1 MKTKNNTRDI
11 AILGL
16 FIALMAVLAF
26 VPYIGFIPLTP
37 AISLS
42 IVHLPAIV
50 GTLVLGFKK
59 GMILSLAFGIL
70 SFIRAFTPMGV
81 ADFTFQNPLIAILP
95 RLFIAPGAYGVY
107 KLMQKL
113 FTSAGKRMAKRS
125 GSSAGFIGG
134 IAGTI
139 IGMLVTIIIFSSLS
153 AGLAISPVLCA
164 LIASPFGC
172 LAGIG
177 LYAAAKNKFK
187 DPEHSAVSFGCA
199 AGSLANTIFTLLAFY
214 IFVPIF
220 FPEILAGDLA
230 TNTGFIK
237 YLFGLLAINGILE
250 MVVITA
256 VGTPVTLA
264 ITGANRKKRT
274 PLKEDSNAA
283 GN

>member
-1 MKTKNNTRDI
+1 MRTKNNTRDL
-11 AILGL
+11 AMLGM
-16 FIALMAVLAF
+16 FIALMAALAF
-26 VPYIGFIPLTP
+26 IPNIGFIPLTP

-81 ADFTFQNPLIAILP
+81 ADVTFQNPLIAILP

-107 KLMQKL
+107 KFMQKL

-125 GSSAGFIGG
+125 DNSAGFIGG
-134 IAGTI
+134 LAGTI
-139 IGMLVTIIIFSSLS
+139 IGAAVTIIIFSSLS
-153 AGLAISPVLCA
+153 AGLAISPALCA

-172 LAGIG
+172 LSGIG

-187 DPEHSAVSFGCA
+187 NPERSAVSFGCA

-214 IFVPIF
+214 FFVPMF
-220 FPEILAGDLA
+220 YPELLAGDLA
-230 TNTGFIK
+230 TNAGFIK

-250 MVVITA
+250 IAVIT
-256 VGTPVTLA
+256 VIGTPVTLA
-264 ITGANRKKRT
+264 ITGANRKKDT
-274 PLKEDSNAA
+274 LSKEDTNAA